1 MYCGL
6 RRPEAGFGGL
16 RPVPL
21 GEVSILLPVILLAL
35 ETGAFRIEFSPRFPQ
50 FQRRTKMKRAIL
62 GLLMGTGVVILA
74 VCLLGRRSEVM
85 AQHAVPYSQSTP
97 QPSPQP
103 VCGGDLIAVPSP
115 MGDKGQML
123 TVLDPR
129 QQTMG
134 VYWIEAAT
142 GKITL
147 RSVRNIRYD
156 LMMTDFNGD
165 NPLPREI
172 RLQLEQR

>member
-1 MYCGL
+1 M
-6 RRPEAGFGGL
+6 RR
-16 RPVPL
+16 
-21 GEVSILLPVILLAL
+21 VI
-35 ETGAFRIEFSPRFPQ
+35 F
-50 FQRRTKMKRAIL
+50 
-62 GLLMGTGVVILA
+62 GLLVGTGVLA
-74 VCLLGRRSEVM
+74 LVVGLWDRHQEVM
-85 AQHAVPYSQSTP
+85 AQHVAPAAQTCP
-97 QPSPQP
+97 LPIT
-103 VCGGDLIAVPSP
+103 GGELIAVPSP
-115 MGDKGQML
+115 MGEKGQML

-134 VYWIEAAT
+134 VYWIEAGT

-147 RSVRNIRYD
+147 RSVRNIRFD

>member
-1 MYCGL
+1 
-6 RRPEAGFGGL
+6 
-16 RPVPL
+16 
-21 GEVSILLPVILLAL
+21 
-35 ETGAFRIEFSPRFPQ
+35 
-50 FQRRTKMKRAIL
+50 MKRAIL
-62 GLLMGTGVVILA
+62 GLLVGIGVVTLA
-74 VCLLGRRSEVM
+74 VCLLDRHSEVM
-85 AQHAVPYSQSTP
+85 AQHVAPYAPPTP
-97 QPSPQP
+97 QPI
-103 VCGGDLIAVPSP
+103 CGGELIAVPSP

-129 QQTMG
+129 QQTIG
-134 VYWIEAAT
+134 VYWIEAGT

>member
-1 MYCGL
+1 
-6 RRPEAGFGGL
+6 
-16 RPVPL
+16 
-21 GEVSILLPVILLAL
+21 
-35 ETGAFRIEFSPRFPQ
+35 
-50 FQRRTKMKRAIL
+50 MKRAIV
-62 GLLMGTGVVILA
+62 GLMVGAGVVTLA
-74 VCLLGRRSEVM
+74 VSLLDHRSQVM
-85 AQHAVPYSQSTP
+85 AQHVVPYSQS
-97 QPSPQP
+97 SPQP
-103 VCGGDLIAVPSP
+103 IGGDELIAVPSP
-115 MGDKGQML
+115 MGEKGQML

-156 LMMTDFNGD
+156 LQMTDFNGD

>member
-1 MYCGL
+1 
-6 RRPEAGFGGL
+6 
-16 RPVPL
+16 
-21 GEVSILLPVILLAL
+21 
-35 ETGAFRIEFSPRFPQ
+35 
-50 FQRRTKMKRAIL
+50 MKRAIL
-62 GLLMGTGVVILA
+62 GLLAGAGVVALA
-74 VCLLGRRSEVM
+74 VCLLDHRGEVM
-85 AQHAVPYSQSTP
+85 AQHVVPYP

-103 VCGGDLIAVPSP
+103 VCGGELIAVPSP
-115 MGDKGQML
+115 VGEKGQML

-134 VYWIEAAT
+134 VYWIEAGT

-147 RSVRNIRYD
+147 RSVRNIHFD

-165 NPLPREI
+165 APLPREI

>member
-1 MYCGL
+1 M
-6 RRPEAGFGGL
+6 
-16 RPVPL
+16 RPV
-21 GEVSILLPVILLAL
+21 
-35 ETGAFRIEFSPRFPQ
+35 
-50 FQRRTKMKRAIL
+50 IL
-62 GLLMGTGVVILA
+62 GLLVGAGAVILA
-74 VCLLGRRSEVM
+74 VGLLDCRGDVM
-85 AQHAVPYSQSTP
+85 TQHAAPYAQA
-97 QPSPQP
+97 SPQP
-103 VCGGDLIAVPSP
+103 ISGGELIAVPSP
-115 MGDKGQML
+115 MGEKGQML

-147 RSVRNIRYD
+147 RSVRNIRFD

-165 NPLPREI
+165 NPLPREV

>member
-1 MYCGL
+1 
-6 RRPEAGFGGL
+6 
-16 RPVPL
+16 
-21 GEVSILLPVILLAL
+21 
-35 ETGAFRIEFSPRFPQ
+35 
-50 FQRRTKMKRAIL
+50 MKRAIL
-62 GLLMGTGVVILA
+62 GLMVGIGVVVLA
-74 VCLLGRRSEVM
+74 VCLLDRHQEVM
-85 AQHAVPYSQSTP
+85 AQHVASYPQAAPQSLP
-97 QPSPQP
+97 QPI
-103 VCGGDLIAVPSP
+103 GGELIAVPSP
-115 MGDKGQML
+115 MGEKGQML

-147 RSVRNIRYD
+147 RSVRNIRFD
-156 LMMTDFNGD
+156 LMMTDFNGN

>member
-1 MYCGL
+1 MPGSNPL
-6 RRPEAGFGGL
+6 PNPVGG
-16 RPVPL
+16 
-21 GEVSILLPVILLAL
+21 
-35 ETGAFRIEFSPRFPQ
+35 
-50 FQRRTKMKRAIL
+50 
-62 GLLMGTGVVILA
+62 
-74 VCLLGRRSEVM
+74 SE
-85 AQHAVPYSQSTP
+85 
-97 QPSPQP
+97 
-103 VCGGDLIAVPSP
+103 LIAVPSP

-123 TVLDPR
+123 TVLDPH

-134 VYWIEAAT
+134 VYWIEAGT

-147 RSVRNIRYD
+147 RSVRNIRFD

>member
-1 MYCGL
+1 M
-6 RRPEAGFGGL
+6 R
-16 RPVPL
+16 
-21 GEVSILLPVILLAL
+21 
-35 ETGAFRIEFSPRFPQ
+35 
-50 FQRRTKMKRAIL
+50 RAIL
-62 GLLMGTGVVILA
+62 GLLVGAGVVTLA
-74 VCLLGRRSEVM
+74 VGLLDRRGEVM
-85 AQHAVPYSQSTP
+85 AQHVVSLP
-97 QPSPQP
+97 QPAPQP
-103 VCGGDLIAVPSP
+103 ISGGELIAVPSP
-115 MGDKGQML
+115 VGDKGQML

-147 RSVRNIRYD
+147 RSVRNIRFD

-165 NPLPREI
+165 NPLPREV

>member
-1 MYCGL
+1 
-6 RRPEAGFGGL
+6 
-16 RPVPL
+16 
-21 GEVSILLPVILLAL
+21 
-35 ETGAFRIEFSPRFPQ
+35 
-50 FQRRTKMKRAIL
+50 MKRAIV
-62 GLLMGTGVVILA
+62 GLLVGAGVVILA
-74 VCLLGRRSEVM
+74 VCLLDRHSQVM
-85 AQHAVPYSQSTP
+85 AQQHAMPYS

-103 VCGGDLIAVPSP
+103 VSGGELIAVPSP

-134 VYWIEAAT
+134 VYWIEAGT

-147 RSVRNIRYD
+147 RSVRNLRYD